1 MQALALAILVA
12 GCSRAALPASAP
24 TAVRPPTATAPPTV
38 AIPSPTATPRPVL
51 TSVDVTLPGV
61 LDTLDPLLS
70 ASASARAVAS
80 LVFSGLVAPGVDGQF
95 RPDLAASWGST
106 DGLTWAFHLDP
117 HRRWQDGA
125 AVTSADVAYTL
136 GLIDAAGSPV
146 DPALRSAWQGI
157 RFAAPD
163 AETVVLTV
171 PATLGADILDLAT
184 LPILPAH
191 LLAATP
197 ADALALLPFSSR
209 PVGSGAYRVVAANS
223 LAATLQL
230 ADADDL
236 APRQLRITM
245 ISGGA
250 GSAPAPPPV
259 ASPGRGAVTA
269 LGIGAATAPT
279 VRAAL
284 ARPVFVFLN
293 MHDSTLADLAV
304 RQALNL
310 AINRQLLISGPL
322 HGAAAPLRSP
332 LTGGLTE
339 VDSTGVPG
347 PDAAAASA
355 ALQTAGWLSASGGG
369 RERQGVPLAIT
380 LLVDDDPTRLAVA
393 QAVAADW
400 QAIGVKTTVEKVG
413 LDGLLRDFAVPG
425 HYQAALLGMQQQ
437 GILPDL
443 ADLWHTGG
451 ALNIS
456 GWSDPL
462 ADAALDATHAPSRD
476 TRQTGYLR
484 FAQRFADE
492 VPAIPLYLP
501 TVGYAVTGVRLTVG
515 TLNDPSDILRDAV
528 AWRAS

>member
-1 MQALALAILVA
+1 M
-12 GCSRAALPASAP
+12 
-24 TAVRPPTATAPPTV
+24 
-38 AIPSPTATPRPVL
+38 
-51 TSVDVTLPGV
+51 TLPGV
-61 LDTLDPLLS
+61 LDTLNPLLS
-70 ASASARAVAS
+70 ASAPARAVAA
-80 LVFSGLVAPGVDGQF
+80 LVFSGLVASGVDGQF
-95 RPDLAASWGST
+95 RPDLAASWGSA
-106 DGLTWAFHLDP
+106 DGLTWIFHLDP

-146 DPALRSAWQGI
+146 DPALRNAWQGV
-157 RFAAPD
+157 RVAAPD
-163 AETVVLTV
+163 AETIVLTV

-209 PVGSGAYRVVAANS
+209 PIGSGAYRVVAASS

-230 ADADDL
+230 ADAYEL
-236 APRQLRITM
+236 APRQLRISM
-245 ISGGA
+245 VGGGA
-250 GSAPAPPPV
+250 GSTPAPPPV
-259 ASPGRGAVTA
+259 AAPGQGTVTV
-269 LGIGAATAPT
+269 LGTGAATAAT
-279 VRAAL
+279 VRATL

-293 MHDSTLADLAV
+293 THDSTLADPGV

-310 AINRQLLISGPL
+310 AINRQSLINGPL
-322 HGAAAPLRSP
+322 HGAALPLRGP
-332 LTGGLTE
+332 LTGGFTE
-339 VDSTGVPG
+339 VDATGVPG

-355 ALQTAGWLSASGGG
+355 DLQAAGWLAASGGG
-369 RERQGVPLAIT
+369 RTRQGVPLAIT
-380 LLVDDDPTRLAVA
+380 LLVDDDPARLAVA
-393 QAVAADW
+393 QAVAGDW

-425 HYQAALLGMQQQ
+425 HYQAALLGVQQR
-437 GILPDL
+437 GVLPDL

-462 ADAALDATHAPSRD
+462 ADAAVDATRAPSPD
-476 TRQTGYLR
+476 TRQTGYVR

-492 VPAIPLYLP
+492 VPAIPLYVP
-501 TVGYAVTGVRLTVG
+501 TVGYAVAGVRLAIG
-515 TLNDPSDILRDAV
+515 TLNDPSDILRDAA
-528 AWRAS
+528 AWRAAS